1 MHYLFTYGTLQDL
14 SIQKQVFGRTLA
26 GIQDVLYGYR
36 ISLEKIMGRYLV
48 IEKAT
53 NKESKIEGIVYEL
66 QDSELL
72 KVDLYEGE
80 AYKKIK
86 VVLKSGKSAWVYVK
100 A

>member
-1 MHYLFTYGTLQDL
+1 M
-14 SIQKQVFGRTLA
+14 V
-26 GIQDVLYGYR
+26 GIQDVLNGYY

-48 IEKAT
+48 IEKAI

-66 QDSELL
+66 QDNEFL

>member
-1 MHYLFTYGTLQDL
+1 
-14 SIQKQVFGRTLA
+14 
-26 GIQDVLYGYR
+26 
-36 ISLEKIMGRYLV
+36 MGKYLV

-53 NKESKIEGIVYEL
+53 NKESKIEGIVFEL

-80 AYKKIK
+80 AYKIIK
-86 VVLKSGKSAWVYVK
+86 VILKSGKSAWVYIR

>member
-14 SIQKQVFGRTLA
+14 SIQKQVFGRTLV
-26 GIQDVLYGYR
+26 GIQDVLNGYY

-48 IEKAT
+48 IEKAI

-66 QDSELL
+66 QDNEFL